1 LDRTEV
7 KDAVSVSSQLFP
19 VGRIIRMT
27 RKDRLKIITLITAA
41 AFWTSPDYAAEIGNV
56 RTYKASR
63 VVARPAK
70 AHRSSL
76 QPVDPY
82 KIAWNTG
89 PLILG
94 IGF

>member
-1 LDRTEV
+1 
-7 KDAVSVSSQLFP
+7 
-19 VGRIIRMT
+19 MT
-27 RKDRLKIITLITAA
+27 RKDGLKIITLIMAA
-41 AFWTSPDYAAEIGNV
+41 AFWTSPDFAAEISHV

-63 VVARPAK
+63 VVARPTNT
-70 AHRSSL
+70 HRSSL
-76 QPVDPY
+76 QPVDPSKIAWNTANAHRSSLQSVEPC